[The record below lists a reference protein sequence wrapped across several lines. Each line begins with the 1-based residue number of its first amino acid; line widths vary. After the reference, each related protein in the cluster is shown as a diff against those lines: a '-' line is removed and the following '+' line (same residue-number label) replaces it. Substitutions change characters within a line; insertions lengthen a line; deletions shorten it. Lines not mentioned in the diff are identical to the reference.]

1 MTRPTEKS
9 AVSAVSAQHTPVLEV
24 VFSRG
29 PGGPQSTVRFDLG
42 SDSANAERA
51 LRHAWNNRLAVVK
64 TAAIASTVQS

>member
-9 AVSAVSAQHTPVLEV
+9 AVGAQCTPVLEV